1 MTTTPAVPP
10 GRTAQLPRSVVPYL
24 AVGNGAQAL
33 DFYARAFGAVEVM
46 RMEDDDFGIAHS
58 EFTIGGATFY
68 LSDEWVPMNVRSPKS
83 LGGYSVS
90 LAIEIAD
97 VDPFVEHLTR
107 HGVTVERAVEDGP
120 GEGQRHAWV
129 VDPYGHRW
137 HIQSPAEAAGRTG
150 QGGPA

>member
-1 MTTTPAVPP
+1 MTSTPTIPP
-10 GRTAQLPRSVVPYL
+10 GRTAELPRSVVPYL
-24 AVGNGAQAL
+24 AVGNGAEAL
-33 DFYARAFGAVEVM
+33 DFYARVFGAVEVM
-46 RMEDDDFGIAHS
+46 RLEDEDFGIAHS

-68 LSDEWVPMNVRSPKS
+68 LSDEWAPMHVKSPTT

-97 VDPFVEHLTR
+97 VDTFVEHLSA
-107 HGVTVERAVEDGP
+107 HGVTIERGVQDGP

-137 HIQSPAEAAGRTG
+137 HLESPAVAAGRDG
-150 QGGPA
+150 APA